1 MINYTYVVPRLTVSA
16 DYAFIQVDNYNEEEG
31 AEFDMLQ
38 ILPAPIFFCIFCV
51 FCLNTI
57 SLFFHTLRSP
67 VSRLGG
73 RLGVQ
78 RQPPPPPPPLQR
90 GVADAPVVIP
100 NCDLCGRNCGRFNAC
115 RRLFENLSF
124 ETLKSE
130 ERFTL
135 FTDIQDE
142 GPIRQLFE
150 DVSPLLEVTFLRAMK
165 YAVHAQI
172 TVKTTILV
180 RKIAGTKA
188 AR

>member
-1 MINYTYVVPRLTVSA
+1 MINYTYVFPRFMVSV
-16 DYAFIQVDNYNEEEG
+16 DYAFVQVDNYNEEN
-31 AEFDMLQ
+31 AELNLIQF
-38 ILPAPIFFCIFCV
+38 LPYPMFVCIFYLFVCSNV
-51 FCLNTI
+51 I
-57 SLFFHTLRSP
+57 YLFFHTLRSP

-73 RLGVQ
+73 WLGV
-78 RQPPPPPPPLQR
+78 RRHPPPPPPPLQR

-100 NCDLCGRNCGRFNAC
+100 NCDLCGHYCGRFSAC

-150 DVSPLLEVTFLRAMK
+150 DVSPLLEVTFLRARK

-172 TVKTTILV
+172 SITTTILV

>member
-1 MINYTYVVPRLTVSA
+1 MINYTYVFPRLTVSA
-16 DYAFIQVDNYNEEEG
+16 DYAFIQADNYNEEED
-31 AEFDMLQ
+31 AEFNMLQ

-73 RLGVQ
+73 WLGVQ
-78 RQPPPPPPPLQR
+78 RQPPPPPLQR
-90 GVADAPVVIP
+90 EVVDAPPPVVRP
-100 NCDLCGRNCGRFNAC
+100 RCDLCGHYCGRATAC
-115 RRLFENLSF
+115 RRLFEDLSF

-130 ERFTL
+130 ERFTI

-150 DVSPLLEVTFLRAMK
+150 DMSPLLEVTLFRARK
-165 YAVHAQI
+165 YANAQI
-172 TVKTTILV
+172 SITTTILV